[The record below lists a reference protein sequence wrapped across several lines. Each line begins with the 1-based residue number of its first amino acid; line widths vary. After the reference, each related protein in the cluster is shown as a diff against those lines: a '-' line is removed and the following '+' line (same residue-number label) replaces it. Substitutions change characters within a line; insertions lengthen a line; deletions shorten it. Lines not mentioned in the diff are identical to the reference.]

1 MYNRGDCCFYNEPF
15 TVLQLIHLNLHLH
28 GLVFMT
34 SILFWQNQPDNYR
47 CVPPRARSR
56 AHAAVPCQERGSPR
70 SPGAT
75 FCARMCFPWVGCNS
89 SRVAAGCITFA
100 PFTPST
106 RSGCEKRCRFSLR
119 VAARC
124 GSGRTAAQHHAPLVL
139 IETMRGSRA
148 AVPSSTMFV
157 F

>member
-47 CVPPRARSR
+47 CVPPQARSR
-56 AHAAVPCQERGSPR
+56 APAAGPCRHIRSPR
-70 SPGAT
+70 CTGAT
-75 FCARMCFPWVGCNS
+75 LRTDVFPCFGCNS

-100 PFTPST
+100 PYTPSA
-106 RSGCEKRCRFSLR
+106 RSGSEKRCRFSLR
-119 VAARC
+119 EAARC
-124 GSGRTAAQHHAPLVL
+124 GSGLTAAQHHAPLVL